1 MKSEIV
7 AKIKA
12 LAEQEF
18 VSESSTEFNELVNE
32 FYKIQDEE
40 EREWEIEKLARIEA
54 GESEESI
61 EKPVFSMLNEFNVFS
76 TVFKEKKKVEIQ
88 AQKDLEKANFE
99 KKKALIA
106 AFTDLV
112 QNEENIGRAIGRYKD
127 IQDSWKEVGPV
138 PREKRQLIQK
148 EFTNLVDT
156 FQYNINI
163 YKDLKDHD
171 LMRNLRL
178 KQDVIAKIK
187 ALLSLDKIKDV
198 EKMLH
203 GYQDDWNAI
212 GGTRQEDWEKIKDE
226 YWKTVNL
233 VYEKIHAFFEVRRS
247 EQAENIVKKR
257 ALIDKAIAITANEV
271 KGHDDY
277 KNTTDALL
285 ALQAEWKTIGFGPK
299 QENEDIWQEFRTV
312 CNSFF
317 DKKKSFYDERTS
329 KFDGVKAKKEALIE
343 EAKAIKDSSDWK
355 LGSQK
360 LIALQKKWKE
370 LGSAG
375 PKFENQ
381 LWKKFREPIDVFFAA
396 KDAHFNQKDVE
407 GAANLE
413 KKLALIE
420 TIKAYQV
427 DPNPHKSIQD
437 LKEMSKAFAEIG
449 NVPFK
454 EKDAIYAA
462 YKEALDQKYNSI
474 ELSKDEKEKMM
485 FQSKLDS
492 MKGSDKSENLM
503 QQEQLAIRGKID
515 VLMKEIMQLE
525 NNLSF
530 FSNADESNPLFK
542 NVRTNIDKAKA
553 EIEGHKTRLKL
564 IREASK

>member
-40 EREWEIEKLARIEA
+40 EREWEIEKFARIEA

-88 AQKDLEKANFE
+88 AQKDLEKVNFE

-127 IQDSWKEVGPV
+127 IQDSWKEVGAV

-178 KQDVIAKIK
+178 KQEVIAKIK
-187 ALLSLDKIKDV
+187 GLLSLDKIKDV

-257 ALIDKAIAITANEV
+257 TLIDKAIAITANEV

-312 CNSFF
+312 CNTFF

-329 KFDGVKAKKEALIE
+329 KFDGVKAKKDALIE

-360 LIALQKKWKE
+360 LIALQKTWKE

-381 LWKKFREPIDVFFAA
+381 LWKKFREPIDAFFAA

-407 GAANLE
+407 GAENLE

-449 NVPFK
+449 NVPFE
-454 EKDAIYAA
+454 EKDAVYAA

-474 ELSKDEKEKMM
+474 ELSKEEKEKMM

-530 FSNADESNPLFK
+530 FSNANESNPLFK
-542 NVRTNIDKAKA
+542 NVRANIDKAKA
-553 EIEGHKTRLKL
+553 EIEGHKSRLKL

>member
-7 AKIKA
+7 AKIKE

-178 KQDVIAKIK
+178 KQEVIAKIK
-187 ALLSLDKIKDV
+187 GLLSLDKIKDV

-257 ALIDKAIAITANEV
+257 ALIEKAIAITANEV

-299 QENEDIWQEFRTV
+299 QENEDIWQEFRTI

-360 LIALQKKWKE
+360 LIALQKTWKE

-381 LWKKFREPIDVFFAA
+381 LWKKFRDPIDAFFAA

-454 EKDAIYAA
+454 EKDAVYAA

-492 MKGSDKSENLM
+492 MKGSDKSESLM

-553 EIEGHKTRLKL
+553 EIEGHKARLKL

>member
-54 GESEESI
+54 GETEESI

-178 KQDVIAKIK
+178 KQEVIAKIK
-187 ALLSLDKIKDV
+187 GLLSLDKIKDV

-203 GYQDDWNAI
+203 SYQDDWNAI

-257 ALIDKAIAITANEV
+257 ALIEKAIAITANEV

-360 LIALQKKWKE
+360 LIALQKTWKE

-381 LWKKFREPIDVFFAA
+381 LWKKFREPIDAFFAA

-492 MKGSDKSENLM
+492 MKGSDKSESLI

-553 EIEGHKTRLKL
+553 EIEGHKARLKL
-564 IREASK
+564 IREATK